1 MLFFS
6 FYIPKHNALLLR
18 QVIIRSDITLKYDVN
33 HHLKIG
39 GLNSKTNNETKPYSL
54 TFNMDNKKPLPIGN
68 LILVVDII

>member
-1 MLFFS
+1 M
-6 FYIPKHNALLLR
+6 
-18 QVIIRSDITLKYDVN
+18 RSDITLKYDVN